1 MEKPMATRRA
11 DRTPQC
17 HVGSEAGFSL
27 VEMLVAMTITLII
40 SGAIYGLLSTGQ
52 SAFRREPE
60 LTDRQQNARIAMN
73 LIMRDIANAGGGMPP
88 FIQSFTTGLN
98 AFAAAPVSADN
109 VRTDEL
115 EMISNSGSRE
125 NEPVCYTSG
134 GGNGS
139 NIRLVR
145 DLCEPT
151 GCPSGTEV
159 PVPMVVM
166 LLMEDGT
173 WNLRTILSVT
183 PSNGNPGPGTCVG
196 GVPHAV
202 LNFNQGAG
210 DPTGLNQASGP
221 CLASPGPGTT
231 TSNSCTVTGM
241 SFATIVRYRIR
252 NDAAGVPVLQRFSSD
267 SPDAWTSGAAVD
279 AGFQTVARGIE
290 DLQVEYTKSGTPT
303 SWELNAPVVVNND
316 YTTLINQVKVT
327 LVARSEARNIQGA
340 RLNTA
345 TGRVNIRGSLT
356 SVGSPRSTLINLA
369 NAATASPSPRPWF

>member
-11 DRTPQC
+11 DRTPPC

-88 FIQSFTTGLN
+88 FIQSFKNGLN
-98 AFAAAPVSADN
+98 AVAAAPVNADN
-109 VRTDEL
+109 VHTDEL
-115 EMISNSGSRE
+115 ELITNSGSKD

-134 GGNGS
+134 NGNGS
-139 NIRLVR
+139 NLRLMR
-145 DLCEPT
+145 DLCEPS
-151 GCPSGTEV
+151 GCPSGTEF
-159 PVPMVVM
+159 PVPQIVM
-166 LLMEDGT
+166 LVMDDGT
-173 WNLRTILSVT
+173 WSMRTILSVQ
-183 PSNGNPGPGTCVG
+183 PSNGNPGPGTCTSG
-196 GVPHAV
+196 SPHAV
-202 LNFNQGAG
+202 LSFASGT
-210 DPTGLNQASGP
+210 DDTGLNQPSGT

-231 TSNSCTVTGM
+231 TNNNCGVQAI

-252 NDAAGVPVLQRFSSD
+252 NDAAGVPLLQRFSSD
-267 SPDAWTSGAAVD
+267 DPKSFVGHVMVD
-279 AGFQTVARGIE
+279 DGYQTVARGIE
-290 DLQVEYTKSGTPT
+290 DLQVQYTRSGAATT
-303 SWELNAPVVVNND
+303 WVDDAPVVTLND

-356 SVGSPRSTLINLA
+356 SVGSPRSTLIQLA
-369 NAATASPSPRPWF
+369 NAPASPSPKPWF